1 MGATTLPTTSRPA
14 TELCMRL
21 LAAGIPLSLI
31 CDLTDVDGPSSR
43 DILEHEGRP
52 ELAWWAAG

>member
-1 MGATTLPTTSRPA
+1 MQ
-14 TELCMRL
+14 L